1 LAGFFWLRPSQ
12 DVMHLN
18 FHFTSVQI
26 IWTLT
31 FAAHLVLLVVLLGRE
46 RVRRFPWFTTGIAL
60 VALRLLSSRLLFN
73 RLPQLT
79 LGAIFVILA
88 DVSVIVSLLVLLELA
103 RRAFGAARRRLS
115 LAWILAFLL
124 IGGTVVATW
133 GHWPAWKALSPMTTI
148 MFLNLL
154 QLFAQKGGLLV
165 DVLTVLLGILMIASG
180 RNYGAGWRTHT
191 QRITIGLGTA
201 SLAQLAVQI
210 IWQII
215 AKTAKPHSMAEYQH
229 VIDLREK
236 LFNGNTV
243 VYLAV
248 TLWWIACLWMDEPGG
263 TEPAE
268 VAVPVGSG
276 DPTKEDAAHADVPDE
291 TQE

>member
-1 LAGFFWLRPSQ
+1 
-12 DVMHLN
+12 MHLN

-46 RVRRFPWFTTGIAL
+46 RVRRFPWFTTAIAL

-79 LGAIFVILA
+79 LGSIFVILA
-88 DVSVIVSLLVLLELA
+88 DISVIVSLLVLLELA

-165 DVLTVLLGILMIASG
+165 DVLTVLLGILMISSG

-191 QRITIGLGTA
+191 QRIMIGLGTA

-210 IWQII
+210 VWQII

-276 DPTKEDAAHADVPDE
+276 GPTQEDTAHADAPDE